1 MEGRGGVKKKK
12 SAVTDEESACCFLA
26 HIVYLC
32 LWGQE
37 ASCEMN
43 ERQQSGGRR

>member
-1 MEGRGGVKKKK
+1 MKGGGG
-12 SAVTDEESACCFLA
+12 AVTDEEGARCFLA
-26 HIVYLC
+26 HIIYLC

-43 ERQQSGGRR
+43 ERQSGGRR